1 MSVTRL
7 SSYFS
12 FKAKSYFWVS
22 SSLLLKFLQFLL
34 VILILFLV
42 FPLFSFI
49 DTLLKVVSLVSF
61 STSSFCCREQSFLFY
76 HYFFLYSCSF
86 HFLYLVLSFLFVF
99 SFRFYFNV
107 HFFFYSFTPPSD
119 FFSTFFRSFTPFKF
133 TFSPLLF
140 QSNSLFLFLKAFISL
155 LKPLST
161 GITYSHV
168 YFHYRDS
175 RVYRFV

>member
-49 DTLLKVVSLVSF
+49 GILLKVALLVLF
-61 STSSFCCREQSFLFY
+61 STSSFLLPWAIF
-76 HYFFLYSCSF
+76 
-86 HFLYLVLSFLFVF
+86 LVLSLFF
-99 SFRFYFNV
+99 SLLLFFPLSLSFFYLFSPSV
-107 HFFFYSFTPPSD
+107 STSTFTSFFFYSFTPPPNS
-119 FFSTFFRSFTPFKF
+119 FPTFFRSFTPFKF

-140 QSNSLFLFLKAFISL
+140 QSNSLFLFLKASISL

-175 RVYRFV
+175 KVL

>member
-49 DTLLKVVSLVSF
+49 GILLKVALLVLF

-86 HFLYLVLSFLFVF
+86 HFLYLFYLFSPSVSTSTF
-99 SFRFYFNV
+99 TS
-107 HFFFYSFTPPSD
+107 FFFYSFTPPPNS
-119 FFSTFFRSFTPFKF
+119 FPTFFRSFTPF
-133 TFSPLLF
+133 
-140 QSNSLFLFLKAFISL
+140 
-155 LKPLST
+155 
-161 GITYSHV
+161 
-168 YFHYRDS
+168 
-175 RVYRFV
+175 

>member
-42 FPLFSFI
+42 FPPFSFI
-49 DTLLKVVSLVSF
+49 DTLLKVALLVSF

-76 HYFFLYSCSF
+76 HYFFF
-86 HFLYLVLSFLFVF
+86 TLVLSTFSILFYLFLFVL

-107 HFFFYSFTPPSD
+107 HFFFFSFSI
-119 FFSTFFRSFTPFKF
+119 FKG
-133 TFSPLLF
+133 
-140 QSNSLFLFLKAFISL
+140 FISL
-155 LKPLST
+155 YLSPFQRVLLILTSIFITGTVGFYRLSNRVSKGSSILYRRLLPL
-161 GITYSHV
+161 
-168 YFHYRDS
+168 
-175 RVYRFV
+175 

>member
-34 VILILFLV
+34 VILILFLG

-49 DTLLKVVSLVSF
+49 GILLKVALLVLF

-76 HYFFLYSCSF
+76 HYFFF
-86 HFLYLVLSFLFVF
+86 TLVLSTFSIFFLFVL
-99 SFRFYFNV
+99 SFRFHLNV
-107 HFFFYSFTPPSD
+107 HFFF
-119 FFSTFFRSFTPFKF
+119 FSILLLLHPTLSQPFLDPLLLFKF

-140 QSNSLFLFLKAFISL
+140 QSNSLFLFLKASISL

-175 RVYRFV
+175 RVL

>member
-49 DTLLKVVSLVSF
+49 GILLKVALLVLF

-76 HYFFLYSCSF
+76 HYFFF
-86 HFLYLVLSFLFVF
+86 TLVLSTFSIFFLFVL
-99 SFRFYFNV
+99 SFRFHLNV
-107 HFFFYSFTPPSD
+107 HFFFFLFFYSSTQLFP
-119 FFSTFFRSFTPFKF
+119 TFFRSFTPFKF

-140 QSNSLFLFLKAFISL
+140 QSNSLFLFLKASISL

-175 RVYRFV
+175 RVL

>member
-49 DTLLKVVSLVSF
+49 GMPLKVALLVSF
-61 STSSFCCREQSFLFY
+61 STSSFCCRDQSILFY
-76 HYFFLYSCSF
+76 HYFFF
-86 HFLYLVLSFLFVF
+86 TLVLSTF
-99 SFRFYFNV
+99 SI
-107 HFFFYSFTPPSD
+107 FFFICSLLPFPPQRSLL
-119 FFSTFFRSFTPFKF
+119 FFSILLLLHPTLSQSFLDPLLLFKF

-140 QSNSLFLFLKAFISL
+140 QSNSLFLFLKAFISF

-175 RVYRFV
+175 RVL

>member
-49 DTLLKVVSLVSF
+49 GILLKVALLVLF

-76 HYFFLYSCSF
+76 HYFFSLLLFFPLSLSCFIFFICSLLP
-86 HFLYLVLSFLFVF
+86 FLLQRSLL
-99 SFRFYFNV
+99 
-107 HFFFYSFTPPSD
+107 FFF
-119 FFSTFFRSFTPFKF
+119 
-133 TFSPLLF
+133 
-140 QSNSLFLFLKAFISL
+140 LFLFLKAFISL

-175 RVYRFV
+175 RVL

>member
-49 DTLLKVVSLVSF
+49 GILLKVALLVSF
-61 STSSFCCREQSFLFY
+61 STSSFCCREQYFLFY
-76 HYFFLYSCSF
+76 HYFFF
-86 HFLYLVLSFLFVF
+86 TLVLSTFSIFFLFVL
-99 SFRFYFNV
+99 SFRFHLNV
-107 HFFFYSFTPPSD
+107 HFFF
-119 FFSTFFRSFTPFKF
+119 FSILLLLHPTLSQPFLDPL
-133 TFSPLLF
+133 PLLSLPF
-140 QSNSLFLFLKAFISL
+140 LLFSSNQTHFF
-155 LKPLST
+155 
-161 GITYSHV
+161 
-168 YFHYRDS
+168 YF
-175 RVYRFV
+175 

>member
-49 DTLLKVVSLVSF
+49 GILLKVALLVSF

-76 HYFFLYSCSF
+76 HYFFF
-86 HFLYLVLSFLFVF
+86 TLVLSTFSIFFICSLLPFPPQRSLLFFSILLLLHPTLSQPFLDPLPLLSLPFLLF
-99 SFRFYFNV
+99 SSNQTHFFYF
-107 HFFFYSFTPPSD
+107 
-119 FFSTFFRSFTPFKF
+119 
-133 TFSPLLF
+133 
-140 QSNSLFLFLKAFISL
+140 
-155 LKPLST
+155 
-161 GITYSHV
+161 
-168 YFHYRDS
+168 
-175 RVYRFV
+175 

>member
-49 DTLLKVVSLVSF
+49 GILLKVALLVSF

-76 HYFFLYSCSF
+76 HYFFF
-86 HFLYLVLSFLFVF
+86 TLVLSTF
-99 SFRFYFNV
+99 SIFFICSLLPFPPQRSLL
-107 HFFFYSFTPPSD
+107 FFFYSFTPPPNS
-119 FFSTFFRSFTPFKF
+119 FPTFLDPLLLFKF

-140 QSNSLFLFLKAFISL
+140 QSNSLFLFLKASISL

-175 RVYRFV
+175 RVL

>member
-49 DTLLKVVSLVSF
+49 GILLKVALLVSF

-76 HYFFLYSCSF
+76 HYFFF
-86 HFLYLVLSFLFVF
+86 TLVLSTF
-99 SFRFYFNV
+99 SI
-107 HFFFYSFTPPSD
+107 FFICSLLPFPPQRSLL
-119 FFSTFFRSFTPFKF
+119 FFSILLLLHPTLSQPFLDPLLLFKF

-140 QSNSLFLFLKAFISL
+140 QSNSLFLFLKASISL

-168 YFHYRDS
+168 YFHYRGS
-175 RVYRFV
+175 RVL